1 MKKVA
6 LYDSYL
12 NILGGGE
19 RYVLSILKVFESHG
33 YECSIFWN
41 TDVTKKIKQKFGI
54 KFHTLNFIPHIFP
67 SSPLKTLQALR
78 TFDSFIYVT
87 DGSYFFSSA
96 KHNYIYAMVPQKL
109 LYSKNLIN
117 RLKMSNYTFIT
128 HSKFNE
134 NRLKNWGIRTQLLY
148 PYIDTSYKISL
159 PKKKKTILCVGRFFK
174 HLHSK
179 RHDLAI
185 KAFLL
190 LKQNQEF
197 QDYKLIIAGGLQKE
211 DKDYFNSLKN
221 LAENDSSIF
230 FKPNISF
237 YKLYKLY
244 RLSTFYWHFAGF
256 GIDEDRHPELVEHMG
271 IAPLEA
277 MAYGS
282 IPFCYNAGGPKEIIS
297 QGENGFL
304 FKSEDELIKQ
314 MINIVKKQDELQ
326 SIQTKDVEF
335 VQKNFSYPVFEK
347 RVKEIFFD

>member
-6 LYDSYL
+6 LYDPYL

-87 DGSYFFSSA
+87 NGSYFFSSA
-96 KHNYIYAMVPQKL
+96 KHNYIYAMVPQKILYPQSL
-109 LYSKNLIN
+109 LH
-117 RLKMSNYTFIT
+117 RLKTLNYTFIT
-128 HSKFNE
+128 HSKFTKKHLADWNIQT
-134 NRLKNWGIRTQLLY
+134 KLLY
-148 PYIDTSYKISL
+148 PYINIPTKISL
-159 PKKKKTILCVGRFFK
+159 FKKEKTILCVGRFFK

-179 RHDLAI
+179 RHDIAI
-185 KAFLL
+185 KVFSL
-190 LKQNQEF
+190 LKKNPLF
-197 QDYKLIIAGGLQKE
+197 RDYKLIIAGGLQKE

-221 LAENDSSIF
+221 LAKNDSSIL

-237 YKLYKLY
+237 YELYKVY

-277 MAYGS
+277 MAYGV

-304 FKSEDELIKQ
+304 FKSEDEFIKQ
-314 MINIVKKQDELQ
+314 MINIVKKQDYLQ
-326 SIQTKDVEF
+326 SIQIKSMKF
-335 VQKNFSYPVFEK
+335 ACKNFSYPVFEK
-347 RVKEIFFD
+347 RVKEIFF

>member
-1 MKKVA
+1 MKKIA
-6 LYDSYL
+6 LYDPYL

-41 TDVTKKIKQKFGI
+41 TDVTKEMEQKFGI

-67 SSPLKTLQALR
+67 STTLKTLRTLR
-78 TFDSFIYVT
+78 TFNYFLYVT

-96 KHNYIYAMVPQKL
+96 KHNYIYAMVPQEL

-134 NRLKNWGIRTQLLY
+134 NRLKNWGIQTQLLY
-148 PYIDTSYKISL
+148 PYIDIPDRVSLSKKEKI
-159 PKKKKTILCVGRFFK
+159 ILCVGRFFK

-190 LKQNQEF
+190 LKQNQKF
-197 QDYKLIIAGGLQKE
+197 QYYKLIIAGGLQKE

-221 LAENDSSIF
+221 LAKNDSSILL
-230 FKPNISF
+230 KPNIGFSE
-237 YKLYKLY
+237 LYKLY
-244 RLSTFYWHFAGF
+244 DLSTFYWHFAGF
-256 GIDEDRHPELVEHMG
+256 GIDETKHPELVEHMG
-271 IAPLEA
+271 ITPLEA
-277 MAYGS
+277 MAHGVIS
-282 IPFCYNAGGPKEIIS
+282 FCYNAGGPKETIS

-304 FKSEDELIKQ
+304 FKSKDELIKQ

-326 SIQTKDVEF
+326 SMQIKGIKF
-335 VQKNFSYPVFEK
+335 AGKNFSYPVFK
-347 RVKEIFFD
+347 KNVIKLFDL